1 MLKQWEMRAAVLAGA
16 MALANGPVQAAEGF
30 EIRYNLTGSLGGEIF
45 APPNQT
51 GWAFGAAATA
61 VRIDKVT
68 GGDGRSIS
76 RTVPGGTVPLP
87 APVPPALYP
96 SYSENVATLDASGPL
111 DLVNF
116 GVGYVTADQYGGG
129 RLAFGVNIPYGHKQ
143 QTIVAN
149 AATPGLQ
156 WSPAITPATRAAVA
170 AQFSSQYQAG
180 IAAQA
185 AADTGSVKGFGDT
198 ELQGGWLYADSKLRV
213 VGGASLI
220 LPTGKYSFNPGPDI
234 GTGNFY
240 TFRPAIQIAYLPT
253 PEVGLAAKFTLGL
266 NTRNSDNELRSGNW
280 TGMELAAA
288 YKTAIGV
295 LGVHAIHVQQYQ
307 DDRNNVWGA
316 SRFRSTNAGAFFT
329 TLVPGLNIPFTVQY
343 MRTVSSR
350 YAKHGDFF
358 QARLIKFF

>member
-1 MLKQWEMRAAVLAGA
+1 MKQWEAKTVVLAGA
-16 MALANGPVQAAEGF
+16 MALANVPAQAAEGF

-45 APPNQT
+45 APPNQS

-68 GGDGRSIS
+68 GGDGRNIT
-76 RTVPGGTVPLP
+76 RTVPGGVVPLP
-87 APVPPALYP
+87 APVPAALFPA
-96 SYSENVATLDASGPL
+96 YSENVATLDATGPM
-111 DLVNF
+111 DLVKF
-116 GVGYVTADQYGGG
+116 GVAYVTSDRYGGG
-129 RLAFGVNIPYGHKQ
+129 RLALGVNIPYGHKQ
-143 QTIVAN
+143 QTVVAN
-149 AATPGLQ
+149 AATPGLH
-156 WSPAITPATRAAVA
+156 WSPAIPAATQAAAA

-185 AADTGSVKGFGDT
+185 SADTGSVKGFGDT

-220 LPTGKYSFNPGPDI
+220 LPTGKYSSNPGPDI

-240 TFRPAIQIAYLPT
+240 TFRPAIQAAYLPT
-253 PEVGLAAKFTLGL
+253 PEFGLAAKFTLGL
-266 NTRNSDNELRSGNW
+266 NTRNGDNELRSGNW
-280 TGMELAAA
+280 AGVELAAA

-295 LGVHAIHVQQYQ
+295 LGVHAIHAQQYQ

-329 TLVPGLNIPFTVQY
+329 TLVPGLNVPFTVQY
-343 MRTVSSR
+343 MRTVSSHF
-350 YAKHGDFF
+350 AKHGDFF

>member
-1 MLKQWEMRAAVLAGA
+1 
-16 MALANGPVQAAEGF
+16 
-30 EIRYNLTGSLGGEIF
+30 
-45 APPNQT
+45 
-51 GWAFGAAATA
+51 
-61 VRIDKVT
+61 
-68 GGDGRSIS
+68 
-76 RTVPGGTVPLP
+76 VPGGTVPLP